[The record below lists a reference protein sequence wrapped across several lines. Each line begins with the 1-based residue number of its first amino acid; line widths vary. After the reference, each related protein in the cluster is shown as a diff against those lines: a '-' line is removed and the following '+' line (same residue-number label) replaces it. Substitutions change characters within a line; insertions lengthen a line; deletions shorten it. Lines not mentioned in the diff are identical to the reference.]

1 MKKVLILGSTGSIGQ
16 STLEVIKANNKD
28 FSISG
33 LVAKSNKK
41 LLLEQAN
48 KFNVKKICLINNDS
62 KNDIFV
68 SESEIEDLIFSD
80 QVVIVVAAISGI
92 AGLKT
97 ILSSIKAGKRILIA
111 NKEPL
116 VAAGQILMKE
126 AKKSNSEII
135 PIDSEHCAIH
145 QCLKN
150 IEREDL
156 NRIIITCSGGPFL
169 GKKITNFN
177 KVSVEDALNHPVWKM
192 GTKNLIDSASLMNK
206 ALEIIEAKW
215 LFDLKSEQID
225 VIIHPQSIIHSMVET
240 KDNSILS
247 VMSEPD
253 MKICIAYGLGFPRKI
268 KSLSKPLSL
277 IENNLLE
284 FINIDQIDFPSI
296 KFARDALTSGGLM
309 PAVLN
314 AANEIAV
321 EKFIN
326 NEIKFDLIF
335 DTIKHV
341 MEKFDKENSKID
353 PSLEQILEANEKAR
367 SFSLNYICLLYT
379 SDAADE

>member
-16 STLEVIKANNKD
+16 STLEVIEANKED
-28 FSISG
+28 FSLAG
-33 LVAKSNKK
+33 LVAKSNEK

-48 KFNVKKICLINNDS
+48 KYKVNNICLINKKS
-62 KNDIFV
+62 KNDVFI

-80 QVVIVVAAISGI
+80 QVDIVVAAISGI

-97 ILSSIKAGKRILIA
+97 ILSSIQAGKRVLIA

-116 VAAGQILMKE
+116 VAAGQILMEE
-126 AKKSNSEII
+126 AKKSNAEII

-150 IEREDL
+150 IEKEDL
-156 NRIIITCSGGPFL
+156 KRIIITCSGGPLL
-169 GKKITNFN
+169 GKKITNLN
-177 KVSVEDALNHPVWKM
+177 EVSVEDALNHPVWKM
-192 GTKNLIDSASLMNK
+192 GSKNLIDSASLMNK

-268 KSLSKPLSL
+268 KSLSKPLSFFK
-277 IENNLLE
+277 NNLLE

-296 KFARDALTSGGLM
+296 KFARDALVSGGLM
-309 PAVLN
+309 PAALN

-341 MEKFDKENSKID
+341 MEKFDKKNSKIQ
-353 PSLEQILEANEKAR
+353 PNLEQILAADEKAR
-367 SFSLNYICLLYT
+367 LFSLDYIKKIQ
-379 SDAADE
+379 

>member
-1 MKKVLILGSTGSIGQ
+1 MLILGSTGSIGQ

-62 KNDIFV
+62 KNDIFI

-80 QVVIVVAAISGI
+80 QVDIVVAAISGI

-150 IEREDL
+150 IEKEDL

-215 LFDLKSEQID
+215 LFDLKSEQIE

-240 KDNSILS
+240 KDNCILS

-253 MKICIAYGLGFPRKI
+253 MKICIAYGLGYPRKI

-309 PAVLN
+309 PAALN

-341 MEKFDKENSKID
+341 MEKFDKENSEIN
-353 PSLEQILEANEKAR
+353 PSLEQILEADKKAR
-367 SFSLNYICLLYT
+367 LFSLNYIKKI
-379 SDAADE
+379 

>member
-80 QVVIVVAAISGI
+80 QVDIVVAAISGI

-296 KFARDALTSGGLM
+296 KFARDALTSGGLV
-309 PAVLN
+309 PAALN

-367 SFSLNYICLLYT
+367 LFSLNYIKKI
-379 SDAADE
+379 

>member
-28 FSISG
+28 FLISG

-80 QVVIVVAAISGI
+80 QVDIVVAAISGI

-169 GKKITNFN
+169 GKKIANFN
-177 KVSVEDALNHPVWKM
+177 KVSLEDALNHPVWKM

-341 MEKFDKENSKID
+341 MEKFDKENFKID

-367 SFSLNYICLLYT
+367 LLSLNYIKKI
-379 SDAADE
+379 

>member
-1 MKKVLILGSTGSIGQ
+1 MKKVLVLGSTGSIGQ

-80 QVVIVVAAISGI
+80 QVDIVVAAISGI

-126 AKKSNSEII
+126 AKKSNSELI

-169 GKKITNFN
+169 GKKITNFD

-367 SFSLNYICLLYT
+367 LYSLNYIKKI
-379 SDAADE
+379 

>member
-62 KNDIFV
+62 KNDIFI

-80 QVVIVVAAISGI
+80 QVDIVVAAISGI

-367 SFSLNYICLLYT
+367 LFSLNYIKKI
-379 SDAADE
+379 

>member
-80 QVVIVVAAISGI
+80 QVDIVVAAISGI

-353 PSLEQILEANEKAR
+353 PSLEQILEADEKAR
-367 SFSLNYICLLYT
+367 LFSLNYIKKI
-379 SDAADE
+379 

>member
-1 MKKVLILGSTGSIGQ
+1 MKKVLFLGSTGAIGQ
-16 STLEVIKANNKD
+16 STLEVIEANKD
-28 FSISG
+28 DFSLAG
-33 LVAKSNKK
+33 LVAKSNEK

-48 KFNVKKICLINNDS
+48 KYKVNNICLINKKS
-62 KNDIFV
+62 KNDVFI
-68 SESEIEDLIFSD
+68 SESEIENLIFSD
-80 QVVIVVAAISGI
+80 QVDIVVAAISGI

-97 ILSSIKAGKRILIA
+97 ILSSIQAGKRVLIA

-116 VAAGQILMKE
+116 VAAGQILMEE
-126 AKKSNSEII
+126 AKKSNAEII

-150 IEREDL
+150 IEKEDL

-169 GKKITNFN
+169 GKKNMN
-177 KVSVEDALNHPVWKM
+177 LKEVSVEDALNHPVWKM
-192 GTKNLIDSASLMNK
+192 GSKNLIDSASLMNK

-215 LFDLKSEQID
+215 LFDLKNEQID

-253 MKICIAYGLGFPRKI
+253 MQICIAYGLGFPRKI

-296 KFARDALTSGGLM
+296 KFARDALTSGGLV
-309 PAVLN
+309 PAALN

-341 MEKFDKENSKID
+341 MEKFDKNSPKIQ
-353 PSLEQILEANEKAR
+353 PNLEQILAADEKAR
-367 SFSLNYICLLYT
+367 LFSLDYIKKT
-379 SDAADE
+379 Q

>member
-80 QVVIVVAAISGI
+80 QVDIVVAAISGI

-169 GKKITNFN
+169 GKKITNFD

-367 SFSLNYICLLYT
+367 LFSLNYIKKI
-379 SDAADE
+379 

>member
-80 QVVIVVAAISGI
+80 QVDIVVAAISGI

-169 GKKITNFN
+169 GKKITNFD

-277 IENNLLE
+277 IENNFLE

-341 MEKFDKENSKID
+341 MEKFDKENFKID

-367 SFSLNYICLLYT
+367 LLSLNYIKKI
-379 SDAADE
+379 

>member
-80 QVVIVVAAISGI
+80 QVDIVVAAISGI

-309 PAVLN
+309 PTVLN

-367 SFSLNYICLLYT
+367 LFSLNYIKKI
-379 SDAADE
+379 

>member
-80 QVVIVVAAISGI
+80 QVDIVVAAISGI

-192 GTKNLIDSASLMNK
+192 GNKNLIDSASLMNK

-296 KFARDALTSGGLM
+296 KFARDALTSGGIM
-309 PAVLN
+309 PSVLN

-367 SFSLNYICLLYT
+367 LFSLNYIKKI
-379 SDAADE
+379 

>member
-62 KNDIFV
+62 KNDIFI

-80 QVVIVVAAISGI
+80 QVDIVVAAISGI

-156 NRIIITCSGGPFL
+156 SRIIITCSGGPFL
-169 GKKITNFN
+169 GKKITNLN

-353 PSLEQILEANEKAR
+353 FSLEQILEANEKAR
-367 SFSLNYICLLYT
+367 LFSLNYIKKIR
-379 SDAADE
+379 

>member
-62 KNDIFV
+62 KNHIFV

-80 QVVIVVAAISGI
+80 QVDIVVAAISGI

-156 NRIIITCSGGPFL
+156 NKIIITCSGGPFL
-169 GKKITNFN
+169 GKKITNLN

-284 FINIDQIDFPSI
+284 FINIDRIDFPSI
-296 KFARDALTSGGLM
+296 KFARDALASGGLM

-367 SFSLNYICLLYT
+367 LFSLNYIKKI
-379 SDAADE
+379 

>member
-62 KNDIFV
+62 KNDIFI

-80 QVVIVVAAISGI
+80 QVDIVVAAISGI

-215 LFDLKSEQID
+215 LFDLKSEQIE

-367 SFSLNYICLLYT
+367 LFSLNYIKKI
-379 SDAADE
+379 

>member
-80 QVVIVVAAISGI
+80 QVDIVVAAISGI

-126 AKKSNSEII
+126 AKKSNSELI

-367 SFSLNYICLLYT
+367 LISLNYIKKI
-379 SDAADE
+379 

>member
-68 SESEIEDLIFSD
+68 SESEIEDLILSD
-80 QVVIVVAAISGI
+80 QVDIVVAAISGI

-97 ILSSIKAGKRILIA
+97 ILISIKAGKRILIA

-341 MEKFDKENSKID
+341 MEKFDKENSEIN
-353 PSLEQILEANEKAR
+353 PSLEQILEADKKAR
-367 SFSLNYICLLYT
+367 LFSLNYIKKI
-379 SDAADE
+379 

>member
-16 STLEVIKANNKD
+16 STLEVIEANKED
-28 FSISG
+28 FSLAG
-33 LVAKSNKK
+33 LVAKSNEK

-48 KFNVKKICLINNDS
+48 KYKVNNICLINKKS
-62 KNDIFV
+62 KNDVFI

-80 QVVIVVAAISGI
+80 QVDIVVAAISGI

-97 ILSSIKAGKRILIA
+97 ILSSIQAGKRVLIA

-116 VAAGQILMKE
+116 VAAGQILMEE
-126 AKKSNSEII
+126 AKKSNAEII

-150 IEREDL
+150 IEKEDL

-169 GKKITNFN
+169 GKKNMN
-177 KVSVEDALNHPVWKM
+177 LKEVSVEDALNHPVWKM
-192 GTKNLIDSASLMNK
+192 GSKNLIDSASLMNK

-215 LFDLKSEQID
+215 LFDLKNEQID

-268 KSLSKPLSL
+268 KSLSKPLSFFK
-277 IENNLLE
+277 NNLLE

-296 KFARDALTSGGLM
+296 KFARDALTSGGLV
-309 PAVLN
+309 PAALN

-341 MEKFDKENSKID
+341 MEKFDKNNPKIQ
-353 PSLEQILEANEKAR
+353 PNLEQILAADEKAR
-367 SFSLNYICLLYT
+367 LFSLDYIKKIQ
-379 SDAADE
+379 

>member
-80 QVVIVVAAISGI
+80 QVDIVVAAISGI

-314 AANEIAV
+314 AANEVAV

-367 SFSLNYICLLYT
+367 LFSLNYIKKI
-379 SDAADE
+379 

>member
-16 STLEVIKANNKD
+16 STLEVIEANKED
-28 FSISG
+28 FSLAG
-33 LVAKSNKK
+33 LVAKSNEK

-48 KFNVKKICLINNDS
+48 KYKVNNICLINKKS
-62 KNDIFV
+62 KNDVFI
-68 SESEIEDLIFSD
+68 SESEIENLIFSD
-80 QVVIVVAAISGI
+80 QVDIVVAAISGI

-97 ILSSIKAGKRILIA
+97 IISSIQAGKRVLIA

-116 VAAGQILMKE
+116 VAAGQILMEE
-126 AKKSNSEII
+126 AKKSNAEII

-192 GTKNLIDSASLMNK
+192 GSKNLIDSASLMNK

-215 LFDLKSEQID
+215 LFDLKNEQID

-268 KSLSKPLSL
+268 KSLSKPLSFFK
-277 IENNLLE
+277 NNLLE

-296 KFARDALTSGGLM
+296 KFARDALTSGGLV
-309 PAVLN
+309 PAALN

-341 MEKFDKENSKID
+341 MEKFDKNNPKIQ
-353 PSLEQILEANEKAR
+353 PTLEQILTADEKAR
-367 SFSLNYICLLYT
+367 LFSLDYIKKT
-379 SDAADE
+379 Q

>member
-16 STLEVIKANNKD
+16 STLEVIEANNED
-28 FSISG
+28 FSLAG
-33 LVAKSNKK
+33 LVAKSNEK

-48 KFNVKKICLINNDS
+48 KYKVNNICLINKKS
-62 KNDIFV
+62 KNDVFI

-80 QVVIVVAAISGI
+80 QVDIVVAAISGI

-97 ILSSIKAGKRILIA
+97 ILSSIQAGKRVLIA

-116 VAAGQILMKE
+116 VAAGQILMEE
-126 AKKSNSEII
+126 AKKSNAEII

-150 IEREDL
+150 IEKEDL

-169 GKKITNFN
+169 GKKNMN
-177 KVSVEDALNHPVWKM
+177 LKEVSVEDALNHPVWKM
-192 GTKNLIDSASLMNK
+192 GSKNLIDSASLMNK

-215 LFDLKSEQID
+215 LFDLKNEQID

-268 KSLSKPLSL
+268 KSLSKPLSFFK
-277 IENNLLE
+277 NNLLE

-296 KFARDALTSGGLM
+296 KFARDALTSGGLV
-309 PAVLN
+309 PAALN

-341 MEKFDKENSKID
+341 MEKFDKNNPKIQ
-353 PSLEQILEANEKAR
+353 PTLEQILAADEEAR
-367 SFSLNYICLLYT
+367 SFSLDYIKKIQ
-379 SDAADE
+379 

>member
-80 QVVIVVAAISGI
+80 QVDIVVAAISGI

-177 KVSVEDALNHPVWKM
+177 KVSLEDALNHPVWKM

-341 MEKFDKENSKID
+341 MEKFDKENFKID

-367 SFSLNYICLLYT
+367 LLSLNYIKKI
-379 SDAADE
+379 

>member
-80 QVVIVVAAISGI
+80 QVDIVVAAISGI

-215 LFDLKSEQID
+215 LFDLKSEQIE

-367 SFSLNYICLLYT
+367 LFSLNYIKKI
-379 SDAADE
+379 